1 MDLRKILAI
10 DWGEKNIGLAISD
23 SALRLAFPYK
33 NLRIDNDD
41 ELLKNLKE
49 ICKQEKIKTIVFGL
63 PLNFQF
69 EETTE
74 SEKIRIVA
82 NRVENELKI
91 KVAFMNEIL
100 TSQLANDLKK
110 NKYKDDSI
118 SASIILSDYLKKI
131 KEFGNG

>member
-131 KEFGNG
+131 KEFGHG

>member
-1 MDLRKILAI
+1 MEIRKILAI
-10 DWGEKNIGLAISD
+10 DWGEKNIGLAITD
-23 SALRLAFPYK
+23 SALRFSFPYK
-33 NLRIDNDD
+33 NLKINNDD

-49 ICKQEKIKTIVFGL
+49 ICKKEKIKTIVFGL

-69 EETTE
+69 EETEE

-82 NRVENELKI
+82 TKVENELKVKI
-91 KVAFMNEIL
+91 AFINEIL
-100 TSQLANDLKK
+100 TSQLANDFKK
-110 NKYKDDSI
+110 SKKKDNSL

>member
-1 MDLRKILAI
+1 MEVRKILAI

-23 SALRLAFPYK
+23 SALHFAFPYK
-33 NLRIDNDD
+33 NLKAENDD
-41 ELLKNLKE
+41 ELLKELKE

-82 NRVENELKI
+82 NRVENELQIKI
-91 KVAFMNEIL
+91 AFMNEIL

-110 NKYKDDSI
+110 SKKKDDSL
-118 SASIILSDYLKKI
+118 SASIILNDYLKKI